1 MIKKS
6 IPVVIKSDESWN
18 LSKQL
23 FNFSLK
29 DLPIRQVM
37 LKISFVIFLL

>member
-6 IPVVIKSDESWN
+6 IPVVIKSDESRN

-37 LKISFVIFLL
+37 LKISFVNFLL